1 MGAGK
6 KVTSGAVVVIIG
18 KRGPSNPGVLGQ
30 TELGSLDK
38 MTCWKRSQGKV
49 PGLRKTWVVETPC
62 APILRLHCLLYPHLI
77 GTRCLHSVP
86 QAPSYMAQAN
96 LKPLVQ
102 LKVTLNS

>member
-30 TELGSLDK
+30 TELGSLESGDK
-38 MTCWKRSQGKV
+38 MTCWKRSQGKM
-49 PGLRKTWVVETPC
+49 PGLQKTWVGETPC

-77 GTRCLHSVP
+77 CTTCLHSVP

-96 LKPLVQ
+96 LKPLV
-102 LKVTLNS
+102 